1 MALPHL
7 TVGWYRDPSEPHL
20 LRYWDG
26 QRWSGPLPA
35 PDDVDDHP
43 IPPVE
48 ASAPVT
54 KRRRGRRS
62 VITVAEA
69 LVAALVLV
77 AVVAFARSGSGPSH
91 PVAVSQAAGR
101 STRTSVVVVPP
112 TTTTVPAAPSIDTQV
127 TGWWMFV
134 GGPKTAALATDL
146 GAIGQTGNGVGSLSS
161 ACAALGA
168 DTASAAAVPPPPAPS
183 LVREWQLTVSTSG
196 RAAAACDTGRT
207 RALAGDLEPALLT
220 INDLSAQV
228 RPYLPH

>member
-1 MALPHL
+1 M
-7 TVGWYRDPSEPHL
+7 
-20 LRYWDG
+20 
-26 QRWSGPLPA
+26 
-35 PDDVDDHP
+35 
-43 IPPVE
+43 
-48 ASAPVT
+48 
-54 KRRRGRRS
+54 
-62 VITVAEA
+62 ITVAEA

-77 AVVAFARSGSGPSH
+77 AVVAVARSGSGPSH

-101 STRTSVVVVPP
+101 STRTSVVVVAP

-146 GAIGQTGNGVGSLSS
+146 TDIAQAGGGAGSLSAACS
-161 ACAALGA
+161 ALSA
-168 DTASAAAVPPPPAPS
+168 DTASAAAVAPPPSLS

-196 RAAAACDTGRT
+196 RAAAACATGRT
-207 RALAGDLEPALLT
+207 RALAGDLGPAVLT